1 MSNQPQE
8 VRIPAT
14 DGFEL
19 AATLFDPAG
28 ADARRPLV
36 VVNSA
41 TGVRRGYYGRFAAFL
56 GEQGCPV
63 VTYDY
68 RGIGDSGPANFR
80 TSLRDWGER
89 DFAGVVEWAR
99 ARHPSR
105 KLVVVGHSVGG
116 QIIGLAGNNRKIGAL
131 LFVCAQSGYWRLWPS
146 PSRYRMCVTWFAV
159 VPALTRIFG
168 YLPGW
173 AGTGASLPAGV
184 AREWARWC
192 RREGYVVGGSDAPRR
207 EGFSRVEVPIL
218 AYSVADDS
226 YAPRAAVERLLELY
240 TGGAKTL
247 RHVEPPAVG
256 ARSVGH
262 FGFFRPRFRESLW
275 REAVAWV
282 LAQGTGDGGAAS
294 TPAVSDAPAATRR
307 ED

>member
-1 MSNQPQE
+1 MNHQPQD

-19 AATLFDPAG
+19 AATLFDPA
-28 ADARRPLV
+28 DAEGRSPLV

-41 TGVRRGYYGRFAAFL
+41 TGVGRGYYRRFAAFL

-68 RGIGDSGPANFR
+68 RGIGDSAPGGRAGFR
-80 TSLRDWGER
+80 ASLRDWGER
-89 DFAGVVEWAR
+89 DFAGVIEWAR
-99 ARHPSR
+99 ARHRSR
-105 KLVVVGHSVGG
+105 KLVVVGHSIGG
-116 QIIGLAGNNRKIGAL
+116 QIVGLADNNRKIGAL

-146 PSRYRMCVTWFAV
+146 PSRYRMWLTWFAL
-159 VPALTRIFG
+159 VPALTRVFG

-173 AGTGASLPAGV
+173 AGTGAPLPAGV

-192 RREGYVVGGSDAPRR
+192 RREGYVVGGSDASRR

-218 AYSVADDS
+218 AYSVADDP

-240 TGGAKTL
+240 TGGSKTL
-247 RHVEPPAVG
+247 RHVEPRAVG
-256 ARSVGH
+256 TRSVGH
-262 FGFFRPRFRESLW
+262 FGFFRSRFRDSLW
-275 REAVAWV
+275 QEAAMWV
-282 LAQGTGDGGAAS
+282 LAQVPRASEAA
-294 TPAVSDAPAATRR
+294 
-307 ED
+307 

>member
-1 MSNQPQE
+1 MSNQPQDI
-8 VRIPAT
+8 RIPAT

-19 AATLFDPAG
+19 AASTFDPGG
-28 ADARRPLV
+28 ADGGRPVV

-41 TGVRRGYYGRFAAFL
+41 TGVGRRYYSRFAAFL

-68 RGIGDSGPANFR
+68 RGIGDSGPSKLRGFR
-80 TSLRDWGER
+80 ASLRDWGER
-89 DFAGVVEWAR
+89 DLAGVIEWVSG
-99 ARHPSR
+99 RHPAR

-116 QIIGLAGNNRKIGAL
+116 QIVGLAGNNRKIGAL
-131 LFVCAQSGYWRLWPS
+131 LFVSAQSGYWRLWPS
-146 PSRYRMCVTWFAV
+146 PSRYRMCVIWFAL
-159 VPALTRIFG
+159 VPVLTRVFG

-173 AGTGASLPAGV
+173 AGTGASLPSGV

-192 RREGYVVGGSDAPRR
+192 RREGYVVGGNDARR
-207 EGFSRVEVPIL
+207 EGFSRLEIPIL

-240 TGGAKTL
+240 QGGAKTL
-247 RHVEPPAVG
+247 RHVEPPGVG

-262 FGFFRPRFRESLW
+262 FGFFRPRFRNSLW
-275 REAVAWV
+275 QEAAAWV
-282 LAQGTGDGGAAS
+282 LAQGTRQGAPS
-294 TPAVSDAPAATRR
+294 
-307 ED
+307 